1 MNGIKPENR
10 GAINLLQKNANP
22 ARPTAIQ
29 TATSQQVATLLPKKN
44 TLKRGS
50 YNLTAV
56 FGLIKVL
63 ITQLATPT
71 QKEKGKPLNQA
82 HKRNTASVEER
93 YIQKRGHF
101 AQSTDFSSHQ
111 NGGAFGG
118 KKQQH
123 TAHESANE
131 ETSALQQTALNPQNT
146 AITEAENTLNSMS
159 IEEAFEVNKEK
170 WQQSGIK
177 NYIYTFQRSCFCTR
191 DATREV
197 LTQVKNGQAI
207 KSQFK
212 DSGLP
217 LPAELSF
224 NKLSINDLF
233 NTVETAIDKHV
244 DIIKVKYNEET
255 GQPTSIYIDGKTG
268 ITDDEFSLIA
278 KKLIASVL

>member
-10 GAINLLQKNANP
+10 NTINLLQKNANP

-29 TATSQQVATLLPKKN
+29 MAKNQQVATLLPKKN
-44 TLKRGS
+44 PLKRGS

-56 FGLIKVL
+56 LGLIKVL
-63 ITQLATPT
+63 ITQLATPA
-71 QKEKGKPLNQA
+71 QKEKGKTLNQA
-82 HKRNTASVEER
+82 HKRNTSSVEER
-93 YIQKRGHF
+93 YTQKRGHF
-101 AQSTDFSSHQ
+101 TQSSDFFSHQ
-111 NGGAFGG
+111 NGSGFDG

-123 TAHESANE
+123 TAYESANE
-131 ETSALQQTALNPQNT
+131 ETSGLQQTRLSPQST
-146 AITEAENTLNSMS
+146 AITETENIHSPTS
-159 IEEAFEVNKEK
+159 IQEAFDVNKEK

-177 NYIYTFQRSCFCTR
+177 NYVYTFQRSCFCTR

-207 KSQFK
+207 ESQFK

-217 LPAELSF
+217 LPANLNF
-224 NKLSINDLF
+224 NSLSINDLF
-233 NTVETAIDKHV
+233 NTVETAIDKRV
-244 DIIKVKYNEET
+244 DIIKVKYNEKT

>member
-1 MNGIKPENR
+1 MNGIKPENYSTL
-10 GAINLLQKNANP
+10 NLLQKNANP
-22 ARPTAIQ
+22 ARPNAIQ
-29 TATSQQVATLLPKKN
+29 TAKNQQVATLLPKKN
-44 TLKRGS
+44 PFKLGS

-71 QKEKGKPLNQA
+71 QKEKGKTLNQA
-82 HKRNTASVEER
+82 HKRNTSSVGER
-93 YIQKRGHF
+93 YTQKRGDF
-101 AQSTDFSSHQ
+101 TQNTDFFSHQ
-111 NGGAFGG
+111 NGESFSG

-123 TAHESANE
+123 TTHG
-131 ETSALQQTALNPQNT
+131 SALNTQNT
-146 AITEAENTLNSMS
+146 AIAETENTLNSMS
-159 IEEAFEVNKEK
+159 IQEAFEANKEK

-177 NYIYTFQRSCFCTR
+177 NYVYTFQRSCFCTR

-197 LTQVKNGQAI
+197 LTQVKNGRAV

-233 NTVETAIDKHV
+233 NTVEKAIDKRV
-244 DIIKVKYNEET
+244 DVIKVKYNEKT

-268 ITDDEFSLIA
+268 VTDDEFSLIA
-278 KKLIASVL
+278 KKLIASLL